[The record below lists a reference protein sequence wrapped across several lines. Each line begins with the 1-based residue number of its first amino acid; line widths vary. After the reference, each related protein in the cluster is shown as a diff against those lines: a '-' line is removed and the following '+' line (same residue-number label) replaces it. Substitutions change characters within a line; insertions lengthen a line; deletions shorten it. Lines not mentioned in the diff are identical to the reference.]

1 MKKLGRRHRPFY
13 RICAMDA
20 RTPRDG
26 RVLEELG
33 TYDPMVADVDAR
45 AVLNGERIKYW
56 LSVGAQPTEKVKV
69 LIKKYGSE
77 GTHLEQQK
85 AALDRLAQARRRPE
99 PPVHDV
105 GPSETDEAE
114 EALPEEALPEEALP
128 EAAPAAEVRS
138 EETPP
143 PEPPRPEAPP
153 PDNES

>member
-13 RICAMDA
+13 RICAMDV

-45 AVLNGERIKYW
+45 AVLNGQRIKHW
-56 LSVGAQPTEKVKV
+56 LSVGAQPTEKVRV
-69 LIKKYGSE
+69 LIKKYGAE

-99 PPVHDV
+99 PPVHEV
-105 GPSETDEAE
+105 GAAEPAEAPQE
-114 EALPEEALPEEALP
+114 EALLEEFPQEEVSPEEGPQDEG
-128 EAAPAAEVRS
+128 
-138 EETPP
+138 PP
-143 PEPPRPEAPP
+143 GDTEQP
-153 PDNES
+153 NE